1 MNHSDNSVR
10 WHGDNLL
17 LSFAMFIILSIAF
30 NRMPALKAY
39 APTLADKKVI

>member
-1 MNHSDNSVR
+1 MVTIP
-10 WHGDNLL
+10 

-39 APTLADKKVI
+39 TPTLADKTNHNSPVPSPA